1 MRNNELDD
9 IKEKVLTGIRLD
21 KEDGLRLME
30 SHDIITLGYLA
41 DIVRQRKVGDNAYFN
56 SNLNI
61 NFTNICISRCPLCAF
76 SKDMD
81 TGYLL
86 SLEEIEH
93 KVRSS
98 ISAGIREVHIV
109 GGLHPEV
116 PFSYFEDMLKM
127 IKNID
132 KDIFIQAFTA
142 VEIDHF
148 ARISRLSLD
157 EVLYRLKAAGL
168 DSIPGGG
175 AEIFSERVRNIIAP
189 KKISGK
195 QWLKVMEIA
204 HGMGIRSNATML
216 YGHVET
222 MEERIEH
229 MLILRELQDK
239 TGGFLAFVPLAFH
252 PQNTRLAYCKGTDG
266 FDDLKVFAVARIL
279 LDNFDHIKGLW
290 MYLGEKLAEV
300 AMCFGVDDLGG
311 IGLEEKIVH
320 AAGAMTPQQISK
332 DTLVRMIR
340 NAGRIPKEVNSIY
353 QEIR

>member
-1 MRNNELDD
+1 
-9 IKEKVLTGIRLD
+9 
-21 KEDGLRLME
+21 
-30 SHDIITLGYLA
+30 
-41 DIVRQRKVGDNAYFN
+41 
-56 SNLNI
+56 
-61 NFTNICISRCPLCAF
+61 
-76 SKDMD
+76 
-81 TGYLL
+81 
-86 SLEEIEH
+86 
-93 KVRSS
+93 
-98 ISAGIREVHIV
+98 
-109 GGLHPEV
+109 V